1 MSWQLRLN
9 FVLSRVDEK
18 QEWRA
23 VLNELGHLALEGGGR
38 QNLRILE
45 REGEAR
51 AQLPNRIES
60 VVRAGVRSPVV
71 L

>member
-1 MSWQLRLN
+1 M
-9 FVLSRVDEK
+9 
-18 QEWRA
+18 
-23 VLNELGHLALEGGGR
+23 NELGHLALEGGGR